1 MKHTVQVWNHSYEV
15 SVYQKSKTVW
25 IAIGDYEGQ
34 QIEGEGRSETQALGS
49 WRESATYKGNIGI
62 R

>member
-1 MKHTVQVWNHSYEV
+1 MKHTVQVSNRSYEV

-25 IAIGDYEGQ
+25 IAVGDYEGER
-34 QIEGEGRSETQALGS
+34 IEVKGRSEAQALGN
-49 WRESATYKGNIGI
+49 WRDSATYKGNIGI